1 MSRFFD
7 DLSKPV
13 ILCFQIFRW
22 RLKYRMDSTDL
33 AVFKPDFDS
42 ARVER
47 GTGEDVF
54 DNPFCEA
61 PGALVFLQDDRNRKA
76 GVDVF
81 SVLAVHAKGFSTV
94 SVSAKLRVPVPGG
107 YH

>member
-1 MSRFFD
+1 M
-7 DLSKPV
+7 
-13 ILCFQIFRW
+13 
-22 RLKYRMDSTDL
+22 

-42 ARVER
+42 ARVAR

-94 SVSAKLRVPVPGG
+94 SVSAKVRYPFQAVIIDEIACLQVCGFFIERGNQRS
-107 YH
+107 YKL

>member
-7 DLSKPV
+7 DLSKFV
-13 ILCFQIFRW
+13 ILCFQTFHW

-33 AVFKPDFDS
+33 AVFKSDLDS
-42 ARVER
+42 ARVAR

-54 DNPFCEA
+54 DNSFRET
-61 PGALVFLQDDRNRKA
+61 PGALVFLKDDRNRKA

-81 SVLAVHAKGFSTV
+81 SVLSVHVFS
-94 SVSAKLRVPVPGG
+94 K
-107 YH
+107 

>member
-1 MSRFFD
+1 
-7 DLSKPV
+7 
-13 ILCFQIFRW
+13 
-22 RLKYRMDSTDL
+22 MDSTDL

-61 PGALVFLQDDRNRKA
+61 SGALVFLQDDGNRKA

-81 SVLAVHAKGFSTV
+81 SVVAVHAKGFSTV
-94 SVSAKLRVPVPGG
+94 SVSARSGYPSPAVIIVKSTVCRHSEFFMERDDQRSYKL
-107 YH
+107 